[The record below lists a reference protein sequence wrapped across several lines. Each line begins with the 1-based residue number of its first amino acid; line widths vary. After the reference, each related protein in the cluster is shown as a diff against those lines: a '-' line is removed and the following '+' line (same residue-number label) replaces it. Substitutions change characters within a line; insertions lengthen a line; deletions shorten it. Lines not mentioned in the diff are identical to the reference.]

1 MNLQRK
7 DIMTPILR
15 IAAAALFLSQLTASA
30 YAQQPASA
38 ADPSANFAPAAQAD
52 SPEGLKALLGE
63 ILVAVK
69 TNDTVKYSAY
79 FSGLAFPDDGAWL
92 LQEFGPTEGP
102 RLKTKYAQL
111 QSQAP
116 DHLKKLFQYALQ
128 DNCTNVRVLVYG
140 KENEPTLGVLRSAL
154 ESTTKPIEIYV
165 AYGNNPENEHGVALG
180 NFVHVDGAFR
190 FLNGLVLQA
199 LGSAPPARIRLGGSV
214 ALRKLLHK
222 VDPIYPPE
230 AQAAHIQGDGAA
242 ACDPRRGW
250 RANNRRGGKRG
261 PHTCELGDRGCT
273 SVAIRA
279 DDTQRSPRRSRHRD
293 RRRVQVTKIGRKL
306 TSVCCS
312 TLSAGASDMLK
323 FSLP

>member
-140 KENEPTLGVLRSAL
+140 KESEPKLGVLRSAL

-165 AYGNNPENEHGVALG
+165 AYGNNSENEHGVALG

-199 LGSAPPARIRLGGSV
+199 LGNAPPARIRLGGSV

-230 AQAAHIQGDGAA
+230 AQAAHIQGTVRLHVILGVDGAPITVEVVSG
-242 ACDPRRGW
+242 DPTLANSAIEAVRQW
-250 RANNRRGGKRG
+250 RYVPTTLNGA
-261 PHTCELGDRGCT
+261 PVEVDT
-273 SVAIRA
+273 AI
-279 DDTQRSPRRSRHRD
+279 D
-293 RRRVQVTKIGRKL
+293 VVFK
-306 TSVCCS
+306 
-312 TLSAGASDMLK
+312 
-323 FSLP
+323 